1 MAPWLRLGIRLTFAG
16 GRRAWARMALMAS
29 GTAIGAVLLLGALA
43 VPGVI
48 EAQDHRETARDI
60 VVGPGDK
67 DGGTRFTMIQ
77 DSIGGRELV
86 RFAVAAIGSR
96 DPQVPPGLAKVPLP
110 DQAVVSPALAELIR
124 TDPRARA
131 RFPQRIVGTIGP
143 AGLVAPDELRA
154 WVGVDPAALADAPVI
169 IGFGPRGEPPVP
181 WAKYYVGEWIV
192 TTVLTVFLLFPLGA
206 LLAACSGVAPGVPS
220 RRSDTLHRLGAS
232 RRQVELVAAA
242 ETGVVSALGA
252 LLGTGVFLLL
262 LRPLSGGWHLGR
274 FHWFATDVRT
284 PPAMIAAVV
293 AGLTLLAVHIDDY
306 SGGLPLPR
314 DTPAPRPTA
323 RRLLTPV
330 LGVASAASVL
340 VPGLPFA
347 AQAALF
353 GGGVLLCAAGLPA
366 AVPVLTAWLGRRLA
380 TVGPVPARLAGRRLD
395 HTPSHAPRH
404 VASVAVALFLSVVGL
419 AAAAGHAE
427 WTGPSP
433 RNGTPLATYIVFG
446 PTAGLTEAP
455 GVDRVAGSSDDG
467 RQTVVALSTD
477 PADAEAFAAY
487 LAAHLPAT
495 YLQRPGDLRPV
506 PLGGPLESAH
516 GFDRSAGLVLPS
528 VTLAVAALLAGAA
541 FGVGAIERFLQ
552 HRRRNAR
559 LLVVGAPWRTVAA
572 AEFLAAAV
580 PLIVAL
586 ALAGACAGVVLAAWT
601 GTLSLSTS
609 DVLGATAPALWVAAA
624 LLGVL
629 AAIAPAAVRR
639 RATATDLRR
648 A

>member
-1 MAPWLRLGIRLTFAG
+1 MTPWLRLGIRLTLTG

-60 VVGPGDK
+60 IAGPVDK
-67 DGGTRFTMIQ
+67 AGGTRFTMIQ

-86 RFAVAAIGSR
+86 RFAVAAIGTR
-96 DPQVPPGLAKVPLP
+96 DPQVPPGLAKLPLP

-131 RFPQRIVGTIGP
+131 RFPQRVVGTIGP

-154 WVGVDPAALADAPVI
+154 WVGVDPAALAGAPAI
-169 IGFGPRGEPPVP
+169 IGFGPHGEPPIP
-181 WAKYYVGEWIV
+181 WEKYHVGERIV
-192 TTVLTVFLLFPLGA
+192 TTALTLFLLFPLGV
-206 LLAACSGVAPGVPS
+206 LLATCSAVAPGVPS
-220 RRSDTLHRLGAS
+220 RRSATLHRMGAS
-232 RRQVELVAAA
+232 RRQAELVEAA
-242 ETGVVSALGA
+242 EIGVVSALGA

-274 FHWFATDVRT
+274 FHWFATDVHT

-293 AGLTLLAVHIDDY
+293 AGLTLLAVYLGDY
-306 SGGLPLPR
+306 GWPR
-314 DTPAPRPTA
+314 PTLETPAPRPNA
-323 RRLLTPV
+323 GRLLTPV

-347 AQAALF
+347 AQATLF
-353 GGGVLLCAAGLPA
+353 AGGVLLCAAGLPA

-380 TVGPVPARLAGRRLD
+380 TVGPVPVRLAGRRLD

-419 AAAAGHAE
+419 AATAGYAE

-446 PTAGLTEAP
+446 PAAGLTEAP

-467 RQTVVALSTD
+467 RHTVVALSTD

-541 FGVGAIERFLQ
+541 FGVGAIGRFLR

-559 LLVVGAPWRTVAA
+559 LLVLGAPWRTVAA

-580 PLIVAL
+580 PLVVAL
-586 ALAGACAGVVLAAWT
+586 ALAGACAGVVLTAWT
-601 GTLSLSTS
+601 RTLSLSTS
-609 DVLGATAPALWVAAA
+609 DILGAAAPALWVAAA

-629 AAIAPAAVRR
+629 AVIAPAAVRR